1 MGIGFTTGAEAF
13 ARVVARVIGVGAAL
27 LGTTLT
33 GAATLPQVGPVDADF
48 APVDQVAQDYLAQY
62 NMPGVTVVVAYG
74 ERIIY
79 AQGYG
84 YADRA
89 SATPT
94 SPWLEYRLASVSK
107 ALTAT
112 AVMKLYEQGK
122 LQLDA
127 PAWGYVSTFLGGE
140 PKDARLKQVTVRQ
153 LLTHTWGLNRAVS
166 SDPMGAWLTDAAGK
180 VLTTCPDVLRQR
192 LLTMTLDFAPGSRYA
207 YNNTGF
213 CWLGLIAETLDGRP
227 LDKQLSAMLGPE
239 PLSAGRV
246 RIGETTPAA
255 ITGAEPT
262 YHDWVGAPQV
272 APVPGVYP
280 APAPSLVPRPYGYFT
295 PRGYGGSGGLVAS
308 AFTLTRWIQRLAGVR
323 EPALLSAATR
333 ATMFTEQTI
342 PDGTRYEGLGI
353 TVQRY
358 SAPYLSTDY
367 SIGATGSI
375 VGTRT
380 AWIATPRRPGGPMLT
395 VVALLNGS
403 RTGSGSGTEDDV
415 SAELLTPLVFAVD
428 KVRGYTT
435 KAEIAGDRL
444 IAPGSPADVYYTDV
458 LFDWGQRLYPG
469 LFPTPQT
476 TGVLLGYRYRYYPE
490 TNTYLGTKDGRIW
503 LYQPSVSGAIHDIAS
518 MVDYLPLA
526 LRDTDALKASAP
538 RPPRR

>member
-1 MGIGFTTGAEAF
+1 MSSGWAKGVSAVSR
-13 ARVVARVIGVGAAL
+13 RVVRSLAGAMAL
-27 LGTTLT
+27 L
-33 GAATLPQVGPVDADF
+33 AAASPGWAVLPQVGPVDADF

-213 CWLGLIAETLDGRP
+213 CWLGLIAETLDGRS
-227 LDKQLSAMLGPE
+227 LDKQLSAMLGPD
-239 PLSAGRV
+239 PLSAGLDAV
-246 RIGETTPAA
+246 
-255 ITGAEPT
+255 
-262 YHDWVGAPQV
+262 
-272 APVPGVYP
+272 
-280 APAPSLVPRPYGYFT
+280 
-295 PRGYGGSGGLVAS
+295 
-308 AFTLTRWIQRLAGVR
+308 
-323 EPALLSAATR
+323 EPATRRIAASRPARSSACC
-333 ATMFTEQTI
+333 
-342 PDGTRYEGLGI
+342 
-353 TVQRY
+353 
-358 SAPYLSTDY
+358 
-367 SIGATGSI
+367 
-375 VGTRT
+375 
-380 AWIATPRRPGGPMLT
+380 
-395 VVALLNGS
+395 
-403 RTGSGSGTEDDV
+403 
-415 SAELLTPLVFAVD
+415 
-428 KVRGYTT
+428 
-435 KAEIAGDRL
+435 
-444 IAPGSPADVYYTDV
+444 SPADNIDSS
-458 LFDWGQRLYPG
+458 
-469 LFPTPQT
+469 
-476 TGVLLGYRYRYYPE
+476 
-490 TNTYLGTKDGRIW
+490 I
-503 LYQPSVSGAIHDIAS
+503 
-518 MVDYLPLA
+518 
-526 LRDTDALKASAP
+526 
-538 RPPRR
+538 RRVV